1 MRTPGPAMR
10 QHSGAPEPIRI
21 NVSSRIDLLTLRLF
35 VAIVEERSIAR
46 AAERENI
53 AASAVS
59 KRIGDLELA
68 LRTELLHRQRQ
79 GVEPTPAGQALFQ
92 HARLIMRNLAE
103 LEAELVDFSAG
114 TRGQVRIWANESTLF
129 GFIPEQLA
137 SFADRYPQVRV
148 ELQSNLSPINIQA
161 VMDNSADIGIFSGDL
176 PTGELSVHSCFK
188 DRLVVV
194 VPAGHELAGRGGV
207 GFAELLGYD
216 LIEQEPRSS
225 IQTLLLKHAGE
236 LGNIP
241 RSRIRVGGFDAVCRM
256 VEAGLGLGI
265 IPNQLAAKLS
275 PVMDIACLPLDEDWA
290 VREHKICVRGEAELP
305 VATRLLLR
313 HLLEG
318 AQAS

>member
-1 MRTPGPAMR
+1 MR
-10 QHSGAPEPIRI
+10 QYSGAAEPIRI
-21 NVSSRIDLLTLRLF
+21 NVSSRMDLLTLRLF
-35 VAIVEERSIAR
+35 IAIVEEGSIAR
-46 AAERENI
+46 AADRENI

-68 LRTELLHRQRQ
+68 LRTELLHRHRQ
-79 GVEPTPAGQALFQ
+79 GIEPTAAGQALFQ
-92 HARLIMRNLAE
+92 HAQLIMRNLAE

-114 TRGQVRIWANESTLF
+114 TRGQVRMWANESTLF

-137 SFADRYPQVRV
+137 SFAQRYPQVRV
-148 ELQSNLSPINIQA
+148 ELQSNLSPMNIQA
-161 VMDNSADIGIFSGDL
+161 VMDNSADISIFSGEL
-176 PTGELSVHSCFK
+176 PTGDLSVYPCFR

-194 VPAGHELAGRGGV
+194 VPVGHELAEREGV
-207 GFAELLGYD
+207 GFAELLRYD

-225 IQTLLLKHAGE
+225 IQTLLLKNAGE

-241 RSRIRVGGFDAVCRM
+241 RSRVRVGGFDAVCRM

-265 IPNQLAAKLS
+265 IPDRLAAKLG
-275 PVMDIACLPLDEDWA
+275 PVMDIVIVALEEDWA
-290 VREHKICVRGEAELP
+290 VREHKICVRGNADLP

-313 HLLEG
+313 HLLAA

>member
-1 MRTPGPAMR
+1 MR
-10 QHSGAPEPIRI
+10 QYTGAPEPIRI

-46 AAERENI
+46 AADREGI

-59 KRIGDLELA
+59 KRIGDLEQA
-68 LRTELLHRQRQ
+68 LRTELLLRHRQ
-79 GVEPTPAGQALFQ
+79 GIEPTAAGQALLQ

-114 TRGQVRIWANESTLF
+114 TRGQVRICANESTLF

-137 SFADRYPQVRV
+137 RFAECYPDVRV
-148 ELQSNLSPINIQA
+148 ELQSNLSPMNIQA

-176 PTGELSVHSCFK
+176 PTGELVVHSCFK

-194 VPAGHELAGRGGV
+194 VPAGHTLAKRDGV

-225 IQTLLLKHAGE
+225 IQTLLLKNAGG

-241 RSRIRVGGFDAVCRM
+241 RSRVRVGGFDAVCRM

-265 IPNQLAAKLS
+265 IPDRLAAKLG
-275 PVMDIACLPLDEDWA
+275 PVMDIAIVALEEDWA
-290 VREHKICVRGEAELP
+290 VREHKICVRNDAELP

-313 HLLEG
+313 HLLEA